1 MSSIVGWNSYP
12 GLHLQSS
19 MRLPT
24 LPLPVTTYRAPYLS
38 SLRLLRFNALNRF
51 CSHCQ
56 LTQCVVHAPL
66 DPSDIHNVDSILRK
80 HSTRGWSHEL
90 ALTCSTESVQ
100 PSELTPG
107 SNLGP

>member
-12 GLHLQSS
+12 RLHLQSS

-24 LPLPVTTYRAPYLS
+24 LPLPMTTYRTPYPS
-38 SLRLLRFNALNRF
+38 SLLLLMSNASNRF
-51 CSHCQ
+51 CSRCQ
-56 LTQCVVHAPL
+56 LTQCVLRAPL
-66 DPSDIHNVDSILRK
+66 DPSGIHNVDSILRK
-80 HSTRGWSHEL
+80 HSTRRWSHEL

-107 SNLGP
+107 SYLGS